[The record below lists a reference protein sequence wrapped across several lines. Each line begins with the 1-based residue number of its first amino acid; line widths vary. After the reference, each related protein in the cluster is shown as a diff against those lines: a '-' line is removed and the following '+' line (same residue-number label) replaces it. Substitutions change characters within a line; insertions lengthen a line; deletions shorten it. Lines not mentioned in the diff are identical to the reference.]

1 MNSIKELGA
10 NIGAVDTIQS
20 ITSVY
25 EGIASLRMNQVKD
38 TVEKTKQF
46 IEGVATVY
54 QHAKSAYLT
63 SLEKT
68 AKKGKNKIDPLSKLK
83 RNGKTVYVYLSAN
96 EHLYGSLIMD
106 VYQDFI
112 IDVAKDT
119 KADVVV
125 IGEFGRALVETASL
139 ANKVSYFK
147 INDDKPTPEEIT
159 KVFEVLISYQR
170 VILHYGKMR
179 TLLTQVPDRIEI
191 TGGVDPTSQPQAV
204 KDYLFE
210 PSPEA
215 VMDFFEGEI
224 IGALF
229 NQKVFEHQLSRF
241 ASRMVAMDQASQ
253 NALVLTGGLKK
264 DLNRAKK
271 RVQNTKQLDVF
282 AGISLW
288 KGDK

>member
-38 TVEKTKQF
+38 TVEKTKMF
-46 IEGVATVY
+46 IEGVAAVY

-63 SLEKT
+63 NLEKS
-68 AKKGKNKIDPLSKLK
+68 AKKTDKNKTESISKLK

-96 EHLYGSLIMD
+96 EHLYGSLILD

-112 IDVAKDT
+112 ADIAKDSQ
-119 KADVVV
+119 ADLVV
-125 IGEFGRALVETASL
+125 IGDFGKALVQTAAL
-139 ANKVSYFK
+139 PNKISYFK
-147 INDDKPTPEEIT
+147 INDDKPTPAEIT
-159 KVFEVLISYQR
+159 KVFEVLIGYQR

-179 TLLTQVPDRIEI
+179 TLLTQVPERFEI
-191 TGGVDPTSQPQAV
+191 TGGVDSSQTQQEV
-204 KDYLFE
+204 KDYIFE

-253 NALVLTGGLKK
+253 NALVLIGGLKK
-264 DLNRAKK
+264 DLSRAKK

-288 KGDK
+288 KEK